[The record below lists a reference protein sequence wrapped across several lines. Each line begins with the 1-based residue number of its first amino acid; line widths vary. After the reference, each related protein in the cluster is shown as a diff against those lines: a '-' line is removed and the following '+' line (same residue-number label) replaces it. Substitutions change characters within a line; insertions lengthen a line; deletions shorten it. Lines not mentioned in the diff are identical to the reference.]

1 MIIPVEKLSKIELYT
16 VVINIFFD
24 FFPTEKPI
32 TPSVEKAYASKKN
45 EDIIINCIKIEFIA
59 INSSPR
65 RELK

>member
-32 TPSVEKAYASKKN
+32 IPSVEQAYASKKN
-45 EDIIINCIKIEFIA
+45 EAIKMKA
-59 INSSPR
+59 
-65 RELK
+65 LK